1 MSTTSVKPVKE
12 QPPIADFPKPTREE
26 GFFRYFK
33 QYMAL
38 SSLAVAALPI
48 PVAALKLIPV
58 PDGQITVYCLY
69 TSFFCFL
76 LSSCIFYSRHQLANL
91 FFGRHMFRER
101 VFWGRRFKRLLL
113 AAVPILLIASSFYL
127 AMYYQGRELY
137 KGSGESPLL
146 FFVAMFLLAQAAI
159 SLMATR
165 EYLQDILGLE
175 DRGIIDRLMYEDSN
189 LALVK
194 FRSEPTD
201 AEVFLS
207 KEGQE
212 YEMNSIGLT
221 PISPRL
227 EPGRYVAT
235 IQKGGLIWKR
245 PFEIWRSEEKE
256 FEAKLEPNRVVRME
270 GSRNC
275 DFKFESMPSG
285 AQVYLGPY
293 SPGDTS
299 QPTVLSGI
307 TPASF
312 VLVSDSSYRVSIRM
326 SGYRNW
332 DRVISISDQQKSVL
346 ATLEQSG
353 WFY

>member
-12 QPPIADFPKPTREE
+12 QPPIADFPKPTE
-26 GFFRYFK
+26 GFFRYFS
-33 QYMAL
+33 QYMGL

-48 PVAALKLIPV
+48 PVAALRLIPV
-58 PDGQITVYCLY
+58 PDGQITVYCVY
-69 TSFFCFL
+69 TSLFCVL

-91 FFGRHMFRER
+91 FFGRHMFREH
-101 VFWGRRFKRLLL
+101 VFWRRRFKRLLL
-113 AAVPILLIASSFYL
+113 SGVPILLIASSFYL
-127 AMYYQGRELY
+127 AMYYQGKELY

-146 FFVAMFLLAQAAI
+146 FFVAMFLLAEAAF

-165 EYLQDILGLE
+165 EYLQEILGLE
-175 DRGIIDRLMYEDSN
+175 DRGIIDRLKYEDSH

-194 FRSEPTD
+194 FRSEPSD

-212 YEMNSIGLT
+212 YEMNTIGLT
-221 PISPRL
+221 PISQRL

-235 IQKGGLIWKR
+235 IQKGGLIWKT
-245 PFEIWRSEEKE
+245 PFEIWRSEEKD

-270 GSRNC
+270 ASRKNC

-285 AQVYLGPY
+285 AEVYLGPY

-299 QPTVLSGI
+299 QPTGLSGI

-332 DRVISISDQQKSVL
+332 DRVISISDQQKSVV
-346 ATLEQSG
+346 ATLEQIG

>member
-1 MSTTSVKPVKE
+1 M
-12 QPPIADFPKPTREE
+12 
-26 GFFRYFK
+26 
-33 QYMAL
+33 
-38 SSLAVAALPI
+38 
-48 PVAALKLIPV
+48 
-58 PDGQITVYCLY
+58 
-69 TSFFCFL
+69 
-76 LSSCIFYSRHQLANL
+76 
-91 FFGRHMFRER
+91 
-101 VFWGRRFKRLLL
+101 
-113 AAVPILLIASSFYL
+113 
-127 AMYYQGRELY
+127 
-137 KGSGESPLL
+137 L
-146 FFVAMFLLAQAAI
+146 FFVAMFLLAQATI

-256 FEAKLEPNRVVRME
+256 FEAKLEPNRVVRMVALPE
-270 GSRNC
+270 
-275 DFKFESMPSG
+275 
-285 AQVYLGPY
+285 
-293 SPGDTS
+293 
-299 QPTVLSGI
+299 
-307 TPASF
+307 
-312 VLVSDSSYRVSIRM
+312 
-326 SGYRNW
+326 
-332 DRVISISDQQKSVL
+332 
-346 ATLEQSG
+346 
-353 WFY
+353 